1 MLQILNHIWGETGI
15 NRNDF
20 RGLTIEETPV
30 FNETILKIHGIDIE
44 RMSAEEQESIMPVFA
59 NAFRSLDHKQ
69 NYRIIVLN
77 RPGKAV
83 VTPPQHTKRKEFL
96 ERYQEYLNNNINVRK
111 RSVYMLFEKD
121 NNVSEMLHSSGLN
134 VSTARGEFLNDMEYF
149 LGNYNGDFQYPVE
162 PWKYGVKIG
171 PLWGVTLMHLSAV
184 EYVEPF
190 SHHVL
195 NYLPDDF
202 IFCMSFNYPTLYEIE
217 RKINR
222 LLKVYQQKE
231 SHAAK
236 EVEQE
241 LLEIIKK
248 LSLGREVML
257 YVTSTLTIFARSQ
270 QDAINRAK
278 AVSVLLKNS
287 GLNYVIEGT
296 VEPKAF
302 SYLFGYD
309 VESAKTLSLA
319 RKYPLSTFIRLLPF
333 GKNFQGVSSGELYFN
348 SSMEAVYVDTYKAAS
363 MHCTTL
369 GHTGAGKSMLAQY
382 RDLYTDLLVVIEK
395 IQEDEGSYRYSVPYF
410 GGKYAP
416 LTLERPLS
424 LNAFGTSIEV
434 VDVPSFLEAI
444 GFHYSDFSEK
454 EIITLKDIFEFNF
467 SDRSEITRDE
477 LIDTINAIKSEG
489 IEFLVYKLSQF
500 DWKWSIKKT
509 IDRQKLSN
517 TVTILASMLGSS
529 SNLSPEDMSIL
540 EKAALYAYKDKKDEK
555 QHLLVSHVVEK
566 LFSLGHRAQAER
578 LRSFTLE
585 GRFGLLFDAPPDI
598 EGETNIY
605 YELRVNDNEVLIPAI
620 LSILIHTLKTFSH
633 PVYAGMRKK
642 VRLDEAWFF
651 IAHPLLKNF
660 VNEMIRTYRKKGI
673 ELDFDSQ
680 MASDFTSGEAAVI
693 SSQCE
698 HNFFLFNKAEAL
710 PIIKDYFMLKDS
722 DVQHMSQIK
731 PPVEYGYKY
740 SKFFLRATYGKGVLT
755 YIPSPE
761 LYWLATT
768 RPADKVKREKAKA
781 QYKDLDIAIREL
793 ANA

>member
-1 MLQILNHIWGETGI
+1 MLQILRQIWGDTGV
-15 NRNDF
+15 NRNAF
-20 RGLTIEETPV
+20 RALTIGETPV
-30 FNETILKIHGIDIE
+30 FNETVLKIKGIDIE
-44 RMSAEEQESIMPVFA
+44 RLSAEEQESVMPVLA

-69 NYRIIVLN
+69 NYRIVVLN
-77 RPGKAV
+77 TQGKAK
-83 VTPPQHTKRKEFL
+83 VTPPQHPKRKEFL

-111 RSVYMLFEKD
+111 RSIYMLFEKD
-121 NNVSEMLHSSGLN
+121 NNVSEMIRNSGLD
-134 VSTARGEFLNDMEYF
+134 VSQAKEEFLNDMGYF
-149 LGNYNGDFQYPVE
+149 LGNYNGDFQFPVE
-162 PWKYGVKIG
+162 PWQYGVKIG
-171 PLWGVTLMHLSAV
+171 SLWGATLMHLSAV
-184 EYVEPF
+184 EFVAPF
-190 SHHVL
+190 SHHIL

-231 SHAAK
+231 SHAAR

-241 LLEIIKK
+241 LLEIIKE

-257 YVTSTLTIFARSQ
+257 YVTSTLTIFAKSQ
-270 QDAINRAK
+270 QEALNRAK
-278 AVSVLLKNS
+278 AVSVLLKNN
-287 GLNYVIEGT
+287 GLNYVLEGT

-319 RKYPLSTFIRLLPF
+319 RKYPLNTFVRLLPF

-348 SSMEAVYVDTYKAAS
+348 SSMEPVYVDTYKAAS

-424 LNAFGTSIEV
+424 LNSFGTSIEV
-434 VDVPSFLEAI
+434 VDIPAFLESV

-454 EIITLKDIFEFNF
+454 EIITLRDIFEFNL
-467 SDRSEITRDE
+467 SDKTEVTRDE
-477 LIDTINAIKSEG
+477 LIESLNKFQVEG
-489 IEFLVYKLSQF
+489 IEFLLYKLGQF
-500 DWKWSIKKT
+500 NWKWPVKKT

-517 TVTILASMLGSS
+517 TVTVLASMLGSS

-540 EKAALYAYKDKKDEK
+540 EKAALYAYRDKKDEK

-566 LFSLGHRAQAER
+566 LFSLGYKTHAER

-633 PVYAGMRKK
+633 PAYTGKRKK

-680 MASDFTSGEAAVI
+680 MASDFTSGEAAII

-698 HNFFLFNKAEAL
+698 HNIFLFNKAEAL
-710 PIIKDYFMLKDS
+710 PTIKESFMLKDS
-722 DVQHMSQIK
+722 DIQQMAQIK

-740 SKFFLRATYGKGVLT
+740 SRFFLRATYGKGILT

-781 QYKDLDIAIREL
+781 QYKDLDLAIREL
-793 ANA
+793 AGA